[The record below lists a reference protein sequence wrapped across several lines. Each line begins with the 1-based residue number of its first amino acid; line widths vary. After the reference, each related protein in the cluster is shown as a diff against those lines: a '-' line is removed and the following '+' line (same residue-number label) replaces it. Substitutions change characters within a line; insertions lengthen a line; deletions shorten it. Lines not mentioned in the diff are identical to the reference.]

1 MVLQHTE
8 IAKKFYASK
17 AWKKTRKAYIDSLD
31 NGGMCE
37 WCLEEGRYVHGVIVD
52 HIEEIDINNINN
64 PNIILNHDNLQYLC
78 IPCHNKKTFGNP
90 ENRNAIPEGTMFDEN
105 GQLIKRE
112 D

>member
-1 MVLQHTE
+1 MALQHTE

-31 NGGMCE
+31 NGGMCKK
-37 WCLEEGRYVHGVIVD
+37 CLEYGIYKHGYIVD
-52 HIEEIDINNINN
+52 HIIPIDINNIDN
-64 PNIILNHDNLQYLC
+64 PEITLNWNNLQYLC
-78 IPCHNKKTFGNP
+78 IECHNKKTFGN
-90 ENRNAIPEGTMFDEN
+90 EEVFDAIPEGTMFDEN